1 MLSMAKLLIDQA
13 LKKRKL
19 SKRQFA
25 KKLGIQYS
33 AVFRYFREGYDP
45 KLSMLESWAKVLDCR
60 IRDLY
65 EE

>member
-1 MLSMAKLLIDQA
+1 MAKLLIKQV
-13 LKKRKL
+13 LKKREL

-25 KKLGIQYS
+25 KKLGVQYS
-33 AVFRYFREGYDP
+33 AVFRYFRDGYDP
-45 KLSMLESWAKVLDCR
+45 KLSTLESWAKVLDCR